1 MTPND
6 NKARYSMAIG
16 VPLLAVPTLIVAA
29 TYSPIHALLFG
40 VLTGLSWALAA
51 LVHLKNV
58 YLAQLTAAST
68 ALMGVT
74 TIAAG
79 QGLLRALSRT
89 GAYAV
94 IIIQLVFTIITMAV
108 GPFVVVRKEHR
119 V

>member
-1 MTPND
+1 
-6 NKARYSMAIG
+6 MAVG
-16 VPLLAVPTLIVAA
+16 VPLLAVPTLIFA
-29 TYSPIHALLFG
+29 TAYSPIHALLFG

-74 TIAAG
+74 AIAAG
-79 QGLLRALSRT
+79 QGLLKALTLT

-94 IIIQLVFTIITMAV
+94 IIVQIVFTLITMAV